1 MIMDVF
7 VARQPIFDR
16 AKKIY
21 GYELLFRSGMSNA
34 FPHVDGETA
43 TSSLLSSSFF
53 TVGIDIIAGGK
64 PVFINF
70 TEELLLSGAPQMFP
84 KDSAVIEILED
95 IQVTTALITACRA
108 LRNNGYTLALDD
120 FVYQGEKQTALIE
133 MAKIIKIDFRATPM
147 AEIERMVAE
156 LRPYGC
162 QFLAEKVETHAE
174 FNQAL
179 AMGFSYFQGYFFAR
193 PEVLKNKD
201 ISASQLTLLQ
211 LIEQVQTAEFDVG
224 RLEKLINQ
232 DVSIS
237 YKLLNYLNSAYFP
250 RIAPISSI
258 SQAITFLGERGV
270 RLFVSLIVTSK
281 LAANKPDELLRVSI
295 IRARFLQ
302 NLAETAGED
311 SGDAFLLGLFSLLD
325 AMLDTPMERILK
337 RLPLKETVKSA
348 LIEREGKLFPYIA
361 LVECYEQCQWEAV
374 DELLAGINM
383 PPAKV
388 PELYMDAVN
397 MANHL

>member
-1 MIMDVF
+1 MDVF
-7 VARQPIFDR
+7 LARQPIFDR
-16 AKKIY
+16 NKRIY
-21 GYELLFRSGMSNA
+21 AYELLFRSGMSNA

-53 TVGIDIIAGGK
+53 TVGIDIISGGK

-70 TEELLLSGAPQMFP
+70 TEDLLLSGAARMFP
-84 KDSAVIEILED
+84 KGGTVIEILEN
-95 IQVTTALITACRA
+95 IQVTAPLVTACRA
-108 LRNNGYTLALDD
+108 LYDAGYTLALDD
-120 FVYQGEKQTALIE
+120 FIYQGEKQTALIE
-133 MAKIIKIDFRATPM
+133 MAKIIKIDFRAMPM
-147 AEIERMVAE
+147 AEIEKMVAD

-174 FNQAL
+174 FDQAM

-201 ISASQLTLLQ
+201 ISASQLTILQ
-211 LIEQVQTAEFDVG
+211 LIEQVNAREFDIA

-237 YKLLNYLNSAYFP
+237 YKLLNYLNSAYFS
-250 RIAPISSI
+250 RLSPISSI
-258 SQAITFLGERGV
+258 SQAIIFLGEQGV
-270 RLFVSLIVTSK
+270 RLFVSLIATSK
-281 LAANKPDELLRVSI
+281 LAAGKPDELLRISI

-302 NLAETAGED
+302 NLAATTGED

-325 AMLDTPMERILK
+325 AMLDNSMERILG
-337 RLPLKETVKSA
+337 RLPLNDSVKTA
-348 LIEREGKLFPYIA
+348 LIERQGKLFPYID
-361 LVECYEQCQWEAV
+361 LVEHYEQCRWEAV
-374 DELLAGINM
+374 DELLVIIDS
-383 PPAKV
+383 PPEKV

-397 MANHL
+397 MANNV